1 MPRLS
6 KPLRAAAQ
14 YAVDLDNRS
23 RHPHGSFDNAGRWYP
38 DNELE
43 CCQSIRSPSRSW
55 PHSLLLHCR
64 TVKHV
69 AAETKYSATLL
80 RWAMARIRDEEEA

>member
-6 KPLRAAAQ
+6 KRLRAAAQ
-14 YAVDLDNRS
+14 YALDLQVRS
-23 RHPHGSFDNAGRWYP
+23 RHPHGSFDTAGRWYP

-43 CCQSIRSPSRSW
+43 CCQAIRSPSRTW

-64 TVKHV
+64 TATHV
-69 AAETKYSATLL
+69 ATETNYSATLL
-80 RWAMARIRDEEEA
+80 RWAIGRIRDEEAQ